1 MGEMRDSC
9 RVVVEGNA
17 RERVYVEELDVD
29 DRIT

>member
-9 RVVVEGNA
+9 RVVVEGNM